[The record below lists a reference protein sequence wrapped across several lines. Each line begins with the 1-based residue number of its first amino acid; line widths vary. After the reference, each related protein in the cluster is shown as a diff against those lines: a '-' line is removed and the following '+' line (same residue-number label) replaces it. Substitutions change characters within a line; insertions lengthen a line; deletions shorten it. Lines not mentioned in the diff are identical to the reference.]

1 MLFAHTR
8 AACASFLF
16 LGLLVCTAARAE
28 APPAGP
34 PLSLREAVQLTLQ
47 RNPDLQVFAFAL
59 RAQDARTQQAG
70 LRPPPELSAE
80 IENALGSGETKGF
93 DTAEATFALSQVIE
107 LGGKRSR
114 RIAASQLGRE
124 ALSVEQQAAQLD
136 VLAEVTRRFV
146 HVASDQEQLALTRRA
161 TELTRTTVAAVQ
173 RRVEAAKSPDVE
185 LYRARASL
193 TRAEIDLRHA
203 EHELLASRRK
213 LAAMWGEREARFGT
227 VEADLYAM
235 PAPTPYEQLVA
246 RMAANPDFVRF
257 ASEARL
263 RDAEIRLAEARRRPD
278 VTLTGGI
285 RRLQET
291 SDTAFVVGFSVPLF
305 AGRQA
310 APAIAEAQALRGQT
324 DAEREAA
331 FVKAQAQVYELY
343 QELAHAIN
351 ETGTLKQ
358 DVLPQMEEALKQTEY
373 AYDRGRYSYLELVD
387 GQRAYLDSQRA
398 LIEAATTAQTLQAEI
413 ERLTG
418 EPLAAGAY

>member
-1 MLFAHTR
+1 
-8 AACASFLF
+8 
-16 LGLLVCTAARAE
+16 
-28 APPAGP
+28 
-34 PLSLREAVQLTLQ
+34 
-47 RNPDLQVFAFAL
+47 
-59 RAQDARTQQAG
+59 
-70 LRPPPELSAE
+70 
-80 IENALGSGETKGF
+80 
-93 DTAEATFALSQVIE
+93 SQVIE
-107 LGGKRSR
+107 LGDKRGR
-114 RIAASQLGRE
+114 RIDAAQLGRE
-124 ALSVEQQAAQLD
+124 ALSINQQAAQLD

-161 TELTRTTVAAVQ
+161 TELTRNTVAAVQ

-185 LYRARASL
+185 LYRARAAL

-213 LAAMWGEREARFGT
+213 LAAMWGEAEAKFSV
-227 VEADLYAM
+227 VEADLYTM
-235 PAPTPYEQLVA
+235 PAPAQFEQLVA
-246 RMAANPDFVRF
+246 RMALNPDFTRF
-257 ASEARL
+257 ASAARL

-278 VTLTGGI
+278 VTLTGGV

-291 SDTAFVVGFSVPLF
+291 RDAAFVLGLSLPLF

-310 APAIAEAQALRGQT
+310 TPAIAEARALREQS
-324 DAEREAA
+324 DVEREAA
-331 FVKAQAQVYELY
+331 FVKARAQVYELY
-343 QELAHAIN
+343 QELLHAIN

-373 AYDRGRYSYLELVD
+373 AYDRGRYSFLELVD

-418 EPLAAGAY
+418 EPLAASAY